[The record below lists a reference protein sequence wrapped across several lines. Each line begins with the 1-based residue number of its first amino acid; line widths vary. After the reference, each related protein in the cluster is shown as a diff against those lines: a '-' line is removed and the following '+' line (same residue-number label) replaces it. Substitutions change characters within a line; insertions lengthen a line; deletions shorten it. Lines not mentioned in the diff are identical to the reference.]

1 MHGTIHY
8 CLEET
13 IIHKYGREKWQEC
26 LKAFNLPPNHSF
38 IAQLKEDID
47 EKLTIDFI
55 FKSAEIL
62 GISLQQLFDDF
73 GIYWCTEY
81 APKLYSGFYLGAN
94 TTKDMVLKLTKIH
107 EMFGKIR
114 ETALPPRFEYK
125 ELAPN
130 KYEVTYISQRKL
142 FDLYISL
149 VKGLDL
155 YFNNQT
161 HIEKISEN
169 KAIMTFSH
177 Y

>member
-13 IIHKYGREKWQEC
+13 IIHKYGKDKWGDC
-26 LKAFNLPPNHSF
+26 LEAIKLPRNYSF
-38 IAQLKEDID
+38 ISHLREDID
-47 EKLTIDFI
+47 EMLTINFI
-55 FKSAEIL
+55 LKAAEVL

-73 GIYWCTEY
+73 AMYWCLEY
-81 APKLYSGFYLGAN
+81 APKLYSGFYIGCN
-94 TTKDMVLKLTKIH
+94 TTKDMVLKLSKIH
-107 EMFGKIR
+107 EMFGQIR
-114 ETALPPRFEYK
+114 QGALPPQFEYK

-130 KYEVTYISQRKL
+130 KYEVTYISKRNL

-149 VKGLDL
+149 VKGLDA

-161 HIEKISEN
+161 QIEKISDN
-169 KAIMTFSH
+169 KAILTFSH

>member
-8 CLEET
+8 CFEET
-13 IIHKYGREKWQEC
+13 IIQKYGKEKWQEC
-26 LKAFNLPPNHSF
+26 LKSCNLPPNYSF

-47 EKLTIDFI
+47 EKQTIDFI

-62 GISLQQLFDDF
+62 EISLQQLFDDF
-73 GIYWCTEY
+73 AIHWCTEY
-81 APKLYSGFYLGAN
+81 APKLYLGFYIGCN
-94 TTKDMVLKLTKIH
+94 TTKDMILKLDKIH
-107 EMFGKIR
+107 KMFGKIR
-114 ETALPPRFEYK
+114 ETTLPPRFEYK

-149 VKGLDL
+149 VKGLDM

-161 HIEKISEN
+161 HIEKLSEN